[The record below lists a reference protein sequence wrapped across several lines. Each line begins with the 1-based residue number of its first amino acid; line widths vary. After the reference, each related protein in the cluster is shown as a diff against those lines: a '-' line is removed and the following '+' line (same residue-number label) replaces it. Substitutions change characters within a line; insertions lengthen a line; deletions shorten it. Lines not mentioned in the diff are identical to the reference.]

1 MTSFPVNTRETAPEG
16 SRPLIDAVQKAYGF
30 LPNLAA
36 VMSTAPALL
45 EGYMA
50 LSAAFARSSLSASE
64 QQVVLLAASAENEC
78 DYCMAAHSTVGAKAG
93 VPAQA
98 IAALRNGSAIED
110 ARLEALRSFTTRVVA
125 TRGRPGEQD
134 LAAFSAAGFTAA
146 QVLEVLTGV
155 GVKTLTNYTNHI
167 TNTPLDRA
175 FAPQRWHKE
184 SVLEG

>member
-1 MTSFPVNTRETAPEG
+1 MTSFPVQTRESAPEG
-16 SRPLIDAVQKAYGF
+16 SRPLIDSVQKAYGF

-45 EGYMA
+45 EGYLA
-50 LSAAFARSSLSASE
+50 LSAAFARSSLTAPE

-93 VPAQA
+93 LPAQA
-98 IAALRNGSAIED
+98 IEALRNGDAIAD
-110 ARLEALRSFTTRVVA
+110 ARLEALRSFTTSVVA
-125 TRGRPGEQD
+125 TRGRPGEQQ
-134 LAAFSAAGFTAA
+134 LAAFAAAGFTPA

-167 TNTPLDRA
+167 TETPLDSA
-175 FAPQRWHKE
+175 SAAQRWQKT
-184 SVLEG
+184 SAV